1 MVIIQDQ
8 NTLIE
13 QSITQ
18 LNSDTEAYFIL
29 TKLPLILSVIY
40 DLLEYHFESFILVV
54 LLEASQLVDSECIV
68 ISKAQNF

>member
-1 MVIIQDQ
+1 LVIIQDQ